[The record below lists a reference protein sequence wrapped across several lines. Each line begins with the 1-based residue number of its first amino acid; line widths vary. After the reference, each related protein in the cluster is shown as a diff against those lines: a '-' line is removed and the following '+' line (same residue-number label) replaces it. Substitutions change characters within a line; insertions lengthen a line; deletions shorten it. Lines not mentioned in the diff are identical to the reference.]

1 MHITIIFGHIG
12 NYHIARL
19 RAASRFCKENGWQLT
34 AVQSTDQTKEHPWGD
49 LLEIK
54 EFSLKTLVPA
64 KSSDEPG
71 THPDSPEA
79 VAALLP
85 CLEEIKPDVLV
96 IPGWG
101 FPVSR
106 AALRWCKQH
115 DVPAILMSESKRD
128 DEKRS
133 WWKEKLK
140 SLLYVRQYAT
150 ALVGGP
156 AHRDYLVEL
165 GVPSD
170 RIFYGYDAV
179 DNDYFARKSAIAKQN
194 PQKVRKQESKIPTKP
209 FFLAVTRLIPRKN
222 VARLIGAFAAYREQV
237 GDQNAWD
244 LVICGSGSEKDNVQ
258 QLIAER
264 GLREAVHLPG
274 FLTYEQIANWYGLAG
289 AFVHPAFAEQWG
301 LVINEACAA
310 GLPILCSDTVGAC
323 SSLVKDGRNGFSFD
337 PQQTAEIA
345 QALVSIH
352 EMSEGDRIQMGQI
365 SQKLV
370 AQFSSDQ
377 FGEGLFN
384 AINTALATR
393 SKGQAKK
400 QLASKK

>member
-19 RAASRFCKENGWQLT
+19 RAASRFCKENNWQLT
-34 AVQSTDQTKEHPWGD
+34 AIQSTDQTKEHPWGD
-49 LLEIK
+49 LLEVE

-106 AALRWCKQH
+106 AALRWCRQH

-128 DEKRS
+128 DEKRIR
-133 WWKEKLK
+133 WKEKLK

-150 ALVGGP
+150 ALVGGR

-179 DNDYFARKSAIAKQN
+179 DNDYFVEKSAIAKTN
-194 PQKVRKQESKIPTKP
+194 PQKIRKQDPAIPNKP

-222 VARLIGAFAAYREQV
+222 VARMIKAFAAYREQV
-237 GDQNAWD
+237 GAQEAWD
-244 LVICGSGSEKDNVQ
+244 LVICGSGSEEENVQ
-258 QLIAER
+258 QLIANR
-264 GLREAVHLPG
+264 DLSEAVHLPG

-323 SSLVKDGRNGFSFD
+323 SSLVKDGENGFSFD
-337 PQQTAEIA
+337 PQQTE
-345 QALVSIH
+345 QMTRVLVSVH
-352 EMSEGDRIQMGQI
+352 KMEESDRLKMGQI
-365 SQKLV
+365 SQELV
-370 AQFSSDQ
+370 EQFSPNQ
-377 FGEGLFN
+377 FGKGLFS
-384 AINTALATR
+384 AISTALASR
-393 SKGQAKK
+393 SKK
-400 QLASKK
+400 QLVSKK